1 MRDCDRHSFE
11 PSHFKAAPN
20 EAGLLLA
27 LLGRELASADGLIEG
42 MLRAGL
48 GVDAIAAYLGCART
62 NILDEISS
70 RGIPIGLDQLEK
82 PFRPRKSAW
91 SLMDH
96 TLFIVGW
103 TRGVHVPA
111 MAEVLGRSA
120 GSLYG
125 KRRRIGLPTRR
136 VAKADERQKD
146 KRPPKS
152 AAASTAACFDRPEPA
167 TGDAKRTRRRTSS
180 VKSATQTTQDTSQTL
195 QAEPTLSSP
204 PATPPVCHATEA
216 TTTAR
221 EARAPLQE
229 ELPVTADA
237 TTPTSGPS
245 ETRTSEPVDVAEKKA
260 RAPRQANPSTL
271 SPETQPE
278 WYAAV
283 EDFMANRL
291 PPDVDVVRHYG
302 TKNHVITGV
311 AILGGMKK
319 TAIEEAAGFGHSGV
333 NSHVD
338 RLHLSSKGVK
348 GDTFDRQQFDDAMKV
363 LTPKAD
369 GVSHRLI
376 FHAPGDH
383 RIAVTVK
390 RAAKRRSAANEARA
404 GRIEAA
410 KRKREQDAWAAGIE
424 IRRGVSLRRLECLSR
439 PFDMSM

>member
-62 NILDEISS
+62 TILDEISS
-70 RGIPIGLDQLEK
+70 RAIPIGLDQLEK
-82 PFRPRKSAW
+82 PFRPRKNAW

-103 TRGVHVPA
+103 TCDVRVPA
-111 MAEVLGRSA
+111 MAEFLGRSA
-120 GSLYG
+120 GSLFG

-136 VAKADERQKD
+136 VARDRVRQKSNC
-146 KRPPKS
+146 PPKS
-152 AAASTAACFDRPEPA
+152 DAASTSAGFDTPAPA
-167 TGDAKRTRRRTSS
+167 TGRGKGTRRPSPPATEAPEETQQRDPNVSFVATTES
-180 VKSATQTTQDTSQTL
+180 VCPIREATATTQERLEAL
-195 QAEPTLSSP
+195 QAEPQVSSIV
-204 PATPPVCHATEA
+204 PAPSDGPSAQRKKAPLVE
-216 TTTAR
+216 AR
-221 EARAPLQE
+221 E
-229 ELPVTADA
+229 
-237 TTPTSGPS
+237 
-245 ETRTSEPVDVAEKKA
+245 KKP
-260 RAPRQANPSTL
+260 RAPRQAKPSTL

-291 PPDVDVVRHYG
+291 PTDVDTIRHYA
-302 TKNHVITGV
+302 TRNHVITGV

-338 RLHLSSKGVK
+338 RLHLSSKGVIGK
-348 GDTFDRQQFDDAMKV
+348 RFDRQRFDAAMKV

-369 GVSHRLI
+369 GVTQRLI
-376 FHAPGDH
+376 FEAPGDH

-390 RAAKRRSAANEARA
+390 RAEKRRNAAQESRDT
-404 GRIEAA
+404 RTEAA
-410 KRKREQDAWAAGIE
+410 KRKREEDAWAAGIE
-424 IRRGVSLRRLECLSR
+424 IRRGVSLRKVECLSR
-439 PFDMSM
+439 PFDMPI